1 MCPSHGLVKN
11 SAEFFHLPAGEALAS
26 QYTQKSEPHKKFK
39 LYRDT
44 INSLLRKSK
53 KQYYKKYFA
62 EHMNN
67 MKKTWTGINSILHRK
82 NKQKVSDIFLN
93 ISGKLFTDQKTV
105 VDKMNNYFINVAE
118 NLALKIP
125 KPNSKYQD
133 YLNNPNEHS
142 IFLAEVVPH
151 EIDEIIK
158 SMGSNKSCDLYGI
171 TSNVIKLRDPVQ
183 TKIPTLI
190 F

>member
-1 MCPSHGLVKN
+1 
-11 SAEFFHLPAGEALAS
+11 
-26 QYTQKSEPHKKFK
+26 
-39 LYRDT
+39 
-44 INSLLRKSK
+44 
-53 KQYYKKYFA
+53 
-62 EHMNN
+62 MNN
-67 MKKTWTGINSILHRK
+67 MKKTWIGINSILHRK

-118 NLALKIP
+118 NLAQKIP

-133 YLNNPNEHS
+133 YLSNPNEHS

-158 SMGSNKSCDLYGI
+158 SLGSNKSGDLYGI
-171 TSNVIKLRDPVQ
+171 TSNIIKLGGPVQ
-183 TKIPTLI
+183 TQILTLLFNKSLSHGI
-190 F
+190 FPSPLKNAKVVPIQPIVQLFVLYFQLMLGSGHCHIRAM

>member
-1 MCPSHGLVKN
+1 MPSKCELDQN
-11 SAEFFHLPAGEALAS
+11 DDSTLYLTFLTLFPA
-26 QYTQKSEPHKKFK
+26 Q
-39 LYRDT
+39 
-44 INSLLRKSK
+44 
-53 KQYYKKYFA
+53 
-62 EHMNN
+62 
-67 MKKTWTGINSILHRK
+67 
-82 NKQKVSDIFLN
+82 
-93 ISGKLFTDQKTV
+93 
-105 VDKMNNYFINVAE
+105 
-118 NLALKIP
+118 KIP

-133 YLNNPNEHS
+133 YLSNPNEHS